1 MAGLS
6 DSQLNMKR
14 TNLLVSILAFE
25 TYWAYYSMSSGKVYV
40 DETKKAA
47 NNLISSI
54 EEMAS
59 LDKEISTIRSKI
71 GKGDITVIER
81 ILGEI
86 KKWAKKRKRTFFEPL
101 MQSKVMLWF
110 YFAEMKGYLIKKI
123 GLETFP
129 PIVLST
135 EEFEHTEKYLRWQP
149 HLPRVSMYWYDKDID
164 ISKLSTTDTIV
175 VYGDIR
181 RSQDLMIYT
190 IGYERF
196 EKMMIRFFDSV
207 RAIFDKNLGIFDKFT
222 GDGFLGYFNEYLSN
236 ERGKDFIDCFLKFS
250 KECMEMSKSLFDE
263 WKKYVR
269 KLPAQ
274 DIMLSIGAD
283 LGKIYFGDRH
293 GHLICIGDAIVWSQ
307 RMCTE
312 APASSIYVNNLLAN
326 LLYGKEGVK
335 LSPIRGKTKT
345 GEDFLASELILT
357 Q

>member
-1 MAGLS
+1 MVRLTN
-6 DSQLNMKR
+6 SQLNMKR

-40 DETKKAA
+40 NETKTAA
-47 NNLISSI
+47 KNMINGL
-54 EEMAS
+54 EELTS
-59 LDKEISTIRSKI
+59 LDKDMINIKSKMS
-71 GKGDITVIER
+71 KGDIVVVEK
-81 ILGEI
+81 ILREI
-86 KKWAKKRKRTFFEPL
+86 KKWAKGSTKSFYEPL
-101 MQSKVMLWF
+101 MQSKVMLFF
-110 YFAEMKGYLIKKI
+110 YFAEMKIYLSKEVA
-123 GLETFP
+123 LETLP
-129 PIVLST
+129 PIALST

-149 HLPRVSMYWYDKDID
+149 HLPRVSMYWYDRAFNFP
-164 ISKLSTTDTIV
+164 KLSSTETIV

-181 RSQDLMIYT
+181 RSQDLMVYT

-196 EKMMIRFFDSV
+196 EEMMIRFFDSV
-207 RAIFDKNLGIFDKFT
+207 RKVFDTNLGIFDKFT

-307 RMCTE
+307 RMCAE

-335 LSPIRGKTKT
+335 LSPIRGRTKT